1 VTGVAVVAHRK
12 KQLGGGL
19 SELRR
24 VLGEAGILDPLW
36 FEVPKS
42 KKAPAAVKRALEA
55 GADLVF
61 VWGGDGMVQRS
72 VDMLAGTGVPVAI
85 IPAGTANLLAS
96 NLDIP
101 QDIAAA
107 VDIGLHGARRSL
119 DLGRINGEHF
129 AVMAGTGF
137 DALMIRDADSGL
149 KDKVGRVAYLTTG
162 WRHLGVEPVAMRI
175 ELDGDRWFKGDATCA
190 LIGNVGTI
198 LGGVTAFE
206 DADPDDGWLEVGVV
220 TAAGALQWARVFARM
235 SFGHAD
241 KSPFVQTTRAK
252 KVDIRLDRKMPYEL
266 DGGDRPATKR
276 LRARVRRSAITV
288 CVPEKGHA

>member
-1 VTGVAVVAHRK
+1 VAVVAHRK

-19 SELRR
+19 PELRR
-24 VLGEAGILDPLW
+24 VLADAGILDPLW

-42 KKAPAAVKRALEA
+42 KKAPAAVERALEA

-72 VDMLAGTGVPVAI
+72 VDTLAGTGVPVAI

-96 NLDIP
+96 NLEIP

-107 VDIGLHGARRSL
+107 VDIGLHGARRPL

-129 AVMAGTGF
+129 AVMAGAGF

-175 ELDGDRWFKGDATCA
+175 ELDGERWFKGDATCVLLA
-190 LIGNVGTI
+190 NVGTI

-206 DADPDDGWLEVGVV
+206 DAEPDDGWLEVGVV
-220 TAAGALQWARVFARM
+220 TASGALQWARVFARM
-235 SFGHAD
+235 SFGHAH
-241 KSPFVQTTRAK
+241 KSPFVQTGRAK
-252 KVDIRLDRKMPYEL
+252 KVDIRLDRELPYEL

-276 LRARVRRSAITV
+276 LRAKVRNAAITV
-288 CVPEKGHA
+288 CVPDPVRA